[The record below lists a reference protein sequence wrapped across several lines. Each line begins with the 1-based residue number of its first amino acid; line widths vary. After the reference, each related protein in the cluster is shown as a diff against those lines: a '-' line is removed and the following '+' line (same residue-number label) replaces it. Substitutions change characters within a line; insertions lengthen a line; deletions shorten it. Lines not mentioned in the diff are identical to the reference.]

1 MDLNLKGKTGVI
13 AGLKGS
19 GKSNL
24 ADTIARTY
32 GGQAIIYDTLGEY
45 NEKAPYDLYRPN
57 DRNSTAELEKVIRG
71 VMRSRAY
78 KLLVI
83 DEAHRSCPP
92 KPAPLPLAVRDLN
105 DFCRH
110 EQYDLSVLF
119 ITQRPVKLNQDIT
132 EQADYLF
139 LFRLAGVNDQK
150 YLNELSAGLGDAV
163 PKLPLYHFY
172 MCDQTRAYTLM
183 APVPKADKSSH

>member
-24 ADTIARTY
+24 ADTISRTY
-32 GGQAIIYDTLGEY
+32 GAQALIYDSLGEY
-45 NEKAPYDLYRPN
+45 NLKAEYDIYRPN
-57 DRNSTAELEKVIRG
+57 DRNSPAELEKVIRG

-78 KLLVI
+78 RLLVI
-83 DEAHRSCPP
+83 DESHRFCPP

-105 DFCRH
+105 DWCRH

-119 ITQRPVKLNQDIT
+119 ITQRPVKLHQDIT

-150 YLNELSAGLGDAV
+150 YLNDLSAGLGDAV
-163 PKLPLYHFY
+163 QTLPPFY
-172 MCDQTRAYTLM
+172 FYLCDQTRQYKLM
-183 APVPKADKSSH
+183 SPVPKADKSSH